1 MQRDFT
7 NEAEELFRAFAARHA
22 LAIEKLDEPN
32 VELLMRIPA
41 QRGLDFELTLGLQ
54 NNAEINVGFEEFW
67 SYFFPFEKQ
76 RRNVEKALDGL
87 MSGDTRLATHRQFG
101 WVVKRV
107 LEVNDSG
114 TWKPIYHA
122 YAVVQVP
129 FIGTS
134 ISYLGN
140 CKHCG
145 AGAGP

>member
-1 MQRDFT
+1 MQRDFAP
-7 NEAEELFRAFAARHA
+7 EAEELFRSFATRHS
-22 LAIEKLDEPN
+22 LVIEKLDEPN
-32 VELLMRIPA
+32 VELLMRISA

-54 NNAEINVGFEEFW
+54 NTDELNIGFEKFW

-76 RRNVEKALDGL
+76 RHNVEQALDGL

-107 LEVNDSG
+107 LEVCNGG

-122 YAVVQVP
+122 YSVVQVP

-134 ISYLGN
+134 ISYLKNGN
-140 CKHCG
+140 HG
-145 AGAGP
+145 VPSPG